1 MKFRVYIA
9 SSVDGFV
16 ATADGGVKWLDAFHD
31 PEGYDYDRFIRQID
45 AIVIGRATFDQVLG
59 FGPWPY
65 EGRHTYVLTSRPI
78 DNPPPLTVAWRDG
91 ATKLVERLRGMAL
104 QGDVWLLGGPKS
116 IGAFRELDAVDT
128 YEVYVMPVLL
138 GAGIP
143 LFVENHAATRLD
155 LVDSHAFADGV
166 VRLVYQPAQQRT
178 GQD

>member
-1 MKFRVYIA
+1 
-9 SSVDGFV
+9 
-16 ATADGGVKWLDAFHD
+16 
-31 PEGYDYDRFIRQID
+31 
-45 AIVIGRATFDQVLG
+45 
-59 FGPWPY
+59 
-65 EGRHTYVLTSRPI
+65 
-78 DNPPPLTVAWRDG
+78 
-91 ATKLVERLRGMAL
+91 MAL

-155 LVDSHAFADGV
+155 LVDSHPFADGV